1 MHVHRVNVAL
11 KCELPA
17 ACGPAEQQ
25 LTAASPWTTR
35 RVQNHQLA
43 LPVSA
48 VWRQAHQFTRPE
60 LVGEVAPSC
69 GGTSAASLSHPC
81 VMLPSV
87 DIIFHRYTR
96 QVIFALPH
104 PGAPG

>member
-1 MHVHRVNVAL
+1 VSYRV
-11 KCELPA
+11 

-60 LVGEVAPSC
+60 LVGEVAPLVRRHVRSF
-69 GGTSAASLSHPC
+69 
-81 VMLPSV
+81 SV
-87 DIIFHRYTR
+87 
-96 QVIFALPH
+96 
-104 PGAPG
+104 